1 MPREQTGETAGST
14 PKSLPYSEKTV
25 YEKERLHSSSVE
37 TLLLRL
43 ETSGVEYEAGIAAL
57 CRTVHEAGTEDA
69 ATEAASAA
77 HEKLLND
84 FIAPGPIAPTKG
96 AKKPRYRKETRVR
109 KIRTKTLKGKA
120 KEKAEKYRNLQQKWK
135 RNKKNAVK
143 QVLDGASDAKCQ
155 IDVEVI
161 EATYTERFESKGP
174 TVDLSN

>member
-1 MPREQTGETAGST
+1 MDSST
-14 PKSLPYSEKTV
+14 
-25 YEKERLHSSSVE
+25 VE

-69 ATEAASAA
+69 ATEEAYAA
-77 HEKLLND
+77 HEKFLND
-84 FIAPGPIAPTKG
+84 FIAPGPMAPTKG

-143 QVLDGASDAKCQ
+143 QVIDGAKCQ
-155 IDVEVI
+155 IDIEVI
-161 EATYTERFESKGP
+161 EATYTERFEGKGP
-174 TVDLSN
+174 TVDLSNNPGPFTEPLPPSHH

>member
-1 MPREQTGETAGST
+1 MRSRSSASPSKKEDERLSVRCTGRARTRRKRERSAPRTNGETAGST

-25 YEKERLHSSSVE
+25 SEKERLDSSSVE

-120 KEKAEKYRNLQQKWK
+120 KEKTEKYRNLQQKW
-135 RNKKNAVK
+135 
-143 QVLDGASDAKCQ
+143 
-155 IDVEVI
+155 
-161 EATYTERFESKGP
+161 
-174 TVDLSN
+174 